1 MLEITT
7 YTGTAARPFL
17 RDIAELRISVFR
29 EFPYLYDGSFDYEMD
44 YLSNYYSSE
53 KSLLVTVKEEARII
67 GLSTAAP
74 LSDADQAF
82 QSPVSDAG
90 MDPANVFYF
99 GESVVIPEFRGNGL
113 GRRFFDLREEWAN
126 RWGFPVT
133 AFCAVLR
140 APNHPQR
147 PPGYKPLDSF
157 WNSRGYNKREDL
169 VVKLPWKEV
178 GNPDPETTH
187 DLAYWLRE
195 TP

>member
-7 YTGTAARPFL
+7 YIGTAARPFL

-53 KSLLVTVKEEARII
+53 KSLLITVKQCSRII

-74 LSDADQAF
+74 LADADQAF
-82 QSPVSDAG
+82 QSPVLDAG
-90 MDPANVFYF
+90 MYPANVFYF

-178 GNPDPETTH
+178 GNPNHETAH

>member
-1 MLEITT
+1 
-7 YTGTAARPFL
+7 
-17 RDIAELRISVFR
+17 
-29 EFPYLYDGSFDYEMD
+29 
-44 YLSNYYSSE
+44 
-53 KSLLVTVKEEARII
+53 
-67 GLSTAAP
+67 
-74 LSDADQAF
+74 
-82 QSPVSDAG
+82 